1 MKFSGDTYLREY
13 LPEKILMK
21 ATSWEGREGARI
33 SNDS

>member
-21 ATSWEGREGARI
+21 APSWEEREGVRI
-33 SNDS
+33 GNDS